1 MSVQAALEPGFSW
14 QDYQGWPDD
23 ERWELIDGQAY
34 AMAPAPSTRHQ
45 RVAARLYARLERAV
59 DGKGCQPFIAPV
71 DLRLS
76 DFDVVQ
82 PDVLLVCD
90 PDQIHDSH
98 IEGPP
103 ALVVEVLS
111 PATATRDLRQKKAL
125 YQRFGVAFYLVIHPL
140 EQYAQLFRLSA
151 SGQYD
156 TGQIIGTDESLEL
169 ELGGGLQIPLWEV
182 FDLPAP
188 GSEPEKAVHHPLG
201 STDVHVASGDTP

>member
-1 MSVQAALEPGFSW
+1 MSAQAALEPGFSW

-23 ERWELIDGQAY
+23 ERWELIDGEAY

-45 RVAARLYARLERAV
+45 SVALRLASILQSRVST
-59 DGKGCQPFIAPV
+59 GGCQPFIAPV

-111 PATATRDLRQKKAL
+111 PATATRDLRQKKGL
-125 YQRFGVAFYLVIHPL
+125 YQRFGVAFYLVVHPL
-140 EQYAQLFRLSA
+140 EQYAQLFCLSA

-156 TGQIIGTDESLEL
+156 AGQIIGTDESLQL

-188 GSEPEKAVHHPLG
+188 TAE
-201 STDVHVASGDTP
+201 SGLQADEVQP

>member
-1 MSVQAALEPGFSW
+1 MSAQAALEPGFSW
-14 QDYQGWPDD
+14 QDYQAWPDD
-23 ERWELIDGQAY
+23 ERWELIDGEAY
-34 AMAPAPSTRHQ
+34 AMAPAPSIRHQ
-45 RVAARLYARLERAV
+45 QVAGNLFSLLRGRLK
-59 DGKGCQPFIAPV
+59 GKGCQPFIAPV

-111 PATATRDLRQKKAL
+111 PASATRDLRQKKAL

-156 TGQIIGTDESLEL
+156 AGQIIGADESLQL
-169 ELGGGLQIPLWEV
+169 ELGGGLQIPLWEI

-188 GSEPEKAVHHPLG
+188 EPEAEPEPQVGQKI
-201 STDVHVASGDTP
+201 